1 MQGRAMSSNQ
11 VVTPFYNS
19 RNSSCTPIQTPTPN
33 PTPTS
38 TLMRESPCSRMAPI
52 TPVDSALG
60 SSCHTPIG
68 TPTSNCSSTAPTNL
82 VECRNPFAFTPINS
96 SITGYHDSNTVSS
109 SPVKPMQRPM
119 ATHPDKAKL
128 EWMNESYNSS
138 SESNNGIGIIP
149 SYQDLIEDHFQKPHA
164 FAIPGQTFHSQ
175 GRHHNNHFGRLTPIS
190 PVQQQVA
197 SMAKREGFAVP
208 APLDNK
214 ATNSPSTNAAFRCRS
229 VSPAVRQRNLSGN
242 AGTNGPPKMSQTLV
256 SPQFNSPVAPE
267 MLNIF
272 ANSQQNMTVNSMAQ
286 RSQSVP
292 VNVMMQT
299 EVLPLQG
306 QHQNISNILLNKM
319 DADCDTA
326 VRGLGMNNFPSNYTA
341 CMNLSQLLESAPT
354 SANHQTLMSSTD
366 NNREYRFQ
374 KPNYLTQSTTNEQMI
389 LCSGGGQAPSAVSRQ
404 YHQQGQATR
413 LVPNQQE
420 QQQQQQQLL
429 DFNSTVKKLIT
440 DNSSLDS
447 GKMLSE
453 QVSEL
458 NTGGPEFPREIGMT
472 SDLSTTISDLNTLD
486 TNLLFDPNQQQGQY
500 QDTTPEDIM
509 NDPLFQQICS
519 ETANASGFDWLES
532 KDHPTVGLMG

>member
-1 MQGRAMSSNQ
+1 
-11 VVTPFYNS
+11 
-19 RNSSCTPIQTPTPN
+19 
-33 PTPTS
+33 
-38 TLMRESPCSRMAPI
+38 MRESPCSRMATT

-68 TPTSNCSSTAPTNL
+68 TPTSNCSSTAPTGL

-96 SITGYHDSNTVSS
+96 SITDYHDSNAVSS

-149 SYQDLIEDHFQKPHA
+149 SYQDLTGDHFQKPHA

-175 GRHHNNHFGRLTPIS
+175 GRHHSNHFGRLTPIS

-197 SMAKREGFAVP
+197 SMARREGFAVP

-214 ATNSPSTNAAFRCRS
+214 ATNSPSSNAAFRCRS
-229 VSPAVRQRNLSGN
+229 VSPAVCQRNLSGN
-242 AGTNGPPKMSQTLV
+242 TGTNGPTNMSRTLV
-256 SPQFNSPVAPE
+256 SPQFHSPVAPE

-272 ANSQQNMTVNSMAQ
+272 ANCQQNMSVNSMAQ

-299 EVLPLQG
+299 EV
-306 QHQNISNILLNKM
+306 QHQNISSILLNKM

-326 VRGLGMNNFPSNYTA
+326 VRGLGMNNLPSNYTA

-354 SANHQTLMSSTD
+354 SANHQALQSSTES
-366 NNREYRFQ
+366 RGEYRFQ
-374 KPNYLTQSTTNEQMI
+374 KPNYLTQCTTNEKMM

-404 YHQQGQATR
+404 YHQQGQAMR
-413 LVPNQQE
+413 LAPHQH
-420 QQQQQQQLL
+420 QQQQQQRQLL
-429 DFNSTVKKLIT
+429 DFNTSVKKLIA
-440 DNSSLDS
+440 DNSSLNS

-458 NTGGPEFPREIGMT
+458 NTGGPEFPREMGMA